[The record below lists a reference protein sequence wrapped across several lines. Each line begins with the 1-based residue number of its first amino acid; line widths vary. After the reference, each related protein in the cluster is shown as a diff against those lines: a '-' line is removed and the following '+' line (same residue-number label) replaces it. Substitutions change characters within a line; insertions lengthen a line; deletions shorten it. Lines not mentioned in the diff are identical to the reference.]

1 VANETFRRH
10 YVVDHFLDMGRTVT
24 NVLGNAVAVAVVA
37 KWEVTIQAKKL
48 YADGQGRETGAP
60 MSETLDVGSTG
71 SRVRGRSPPRM

>member
-1 VANETFRRH
+1 
-10 YVVDHFLDMGRTVT
+10 VT

-48 YADGQGRETGAP
+48 YADGQGRETEAP

-71 SRVRGRSPPRM
+71 LFYVGVRMDRDK